1 MEDNILQTIKH
12 LLGIPEEYDV
22 FDNDILVHINS
33 VIDVL
38 YQLGYGDGTFYLVDG
53 SETWAQYLEN
63 AKDFNLIKTLIYLRV
78 KLLFD
83 PPTSSAAMQSFQNLI
98 NEFEFRVNMFVD
110 RDISGEEV

>member
-12 LLGIPEEYDV
+12 LLGIQEEYTV
-22 FDNDILVHINS
+22 FDNDLLVHINS

-38 YQLGYGDGTFYLVDG
+38 YQLGYGDGTFYLVYG
-53 SETWAQYLEN
+53 NETWDQYLEN
-63 AKDFNLIKTLIYLRV
+63 AKDLNLIKTLMYLRV

-98 NEFEFRVNMFVD
+98 DEFEFRVNMFVD
-110 RDISGEEV
+110 QDISGEEV